1 MLELFKDFLSGSVT
15 EKHYKAMLYSFI
27 IFYKAILLLEIIHLL
42 SASLQM
48 LTVRSLWLG
57 WCWRYLLIFSGSVSC
72 LPSPDSV
79 VSQHIFSSLTPL
91 PFIFF
96 CDSFKKSLLL
106 TLPLF
111 FNTSYLFSLI
121 LITNR
126 SCLCFQNIR
135 NDLFF
140 NAGEFYSGIYD
151 EELQEILLANKRRIF
166 F

>member
-79 VSQHIFSSLTPL
+79 VSQYIFSSLTPL
-91 PFIFF
+91 PLSFF
-96 CDSFKKSLLL
+96 VIPLKSHTIDITSLFLIYHICFLSFSSPIGAAYVSRTSEMIYFSMLENSTEEFMMRNYKK
-106 TLPLF
+106 
-111 FNTSYLFSLI
+111 
-121 LITNR
+121 
-126 SCLCFQNIR
+126 
-135 NDLFF
+135 
-140 NAGEFYSGIYD
+140 FY
-151 EELQEILLANKRRIF
+151 
-166 F
+166 